1 MKDFKYAS
9 RGFRIALAFT
19 LKYTVIFSLF
29 TLIVYTASY
38 WIGRMA
44 WPLFYKANCI
54 NPMEFY
60 YKSGSCFHASEMS
73 GDFFGFGFFI
83 LFFSSVF
90 LILAILFLIEVYK
103 ALVKIGKNTK

>member
-1 MKDFKYAS
+1 MKNFKYAS
-9 RGFRIALAFT
+9 RGFRIILVLT

-38 WIGRMA
+38 WIGRKV

-54 NPMEFY
+54 NPSEFY
-60 YKSGSCFHASEMS
+60 YKSGSCFHVSEMS
-73 GDFFGFGFFI
+73 GDFFEFGFFI

-90 LILAILFLIEVYK
+90 LILVILFLIEFYK
-103 ALVKIGKNTK
+103 VLVIIGKDTK

>member
-1 MKDFKYAS
+1 MKNFKYAS
-9 RGFRIALAFT
+9 KGFKIILVFT

-38 WIGRMA
+38 WIGRKV

-54 NPMEFY
+54 NPNEFY
-60 YKSGSCFHASEMS
+60 YKSGSCFHVSEMS
-73 GDFFGFGFFI
+73 GDFSEFGFLI

-90 LILAILFLIEVYK
+90 LILVISFLIESYK
-103 ALVKIGKNTK
+103 CLVEIGKNAK